1 MRLTK
6 NGEFFVSTMDLL
18 PEVSSTFWK
27 VGRLKT
33 FDLWP
38 FQSSDN
44 SCNPEQMAAAGFFAI
59 GGKSEPDLVECF
71 ICSKQLDGWD
81 PDDNPWNEHIKHQP
95 ECAFVKSG
103 KMDENSWTIRDLFG
117 FLKLY
122 TVKECKHELRKAV
135 VKVEEEMRNG
145 VKGILRSSNK

>member
-1 MRLTK
+1 
-6 NGEFFVSTMDLL
+6 
-18 PEVSSTFWK
+18 
-27 VGRLKT
+27 
-33 FDLWP
+33 
-38 FQSSDN
+38 
-44 SCNPEQMAAAGFFAI
+44 MAAAGFFAI

-81 PDDNPWNEHIKHQP
+81 PDDNPWYRLQDFYCNFCIYNVHYKCMSFTLIIFRNEHIKHQP

-122 TVKECKHELRKAV
+122 TVKECV
-135 VKVEEEMRNG
+135 S
-145 VKGILRSSNK
+145 ILYLLG